1 MAAGAAVFGAIS
13 FGAAA
18 LSSVFTG
25 IEHGFSSGE
34 FYDSAIGTAL
44 NVFTRGQSKWLVPA
58 AKKVIS
64 PVVNKVAE
72 EGKELVSSITSGL
85 SSIF

>member
-1 MAAGAAVFGAIS
+1 M
-13 FGAAA
+13 
-18 LSSVFTG
+18 FTG

-58 AKKVIS
+58 KKAIS

-72 EGKELVSSITSGL
+72 DGKELMFSITSRL